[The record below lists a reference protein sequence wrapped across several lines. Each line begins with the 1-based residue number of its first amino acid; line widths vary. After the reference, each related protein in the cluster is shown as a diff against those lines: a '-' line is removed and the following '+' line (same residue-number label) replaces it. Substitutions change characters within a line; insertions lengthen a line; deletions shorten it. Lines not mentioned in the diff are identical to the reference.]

1 MNYRKR
7 RNQIGLSVYT
17 VARELGVDYDKYLE
31 VEKGKRPLEQE
42 YVDKFQNI
50 IENATQ
56 IKLERA
62 MKMARIKPL
71 FTNGEIKQ
79 KISDYGYT
87 HSELGKALGLTQGAI
102 SNAFSGNSK
111 LTSDDTI
118 ERIYDFL
125 NNPFNKK
132 VEKVIEEK
140 PTVSRAK
147 TKNLS
152 EEILNWYNGINL
164 KEFIASVGKTRKEFA
179 EYLGITTEHLYNV
192 INGNRNFSGNIIE
205 KIYHD
210 FVNKP
215 NKEQNNEETIVK
227 EDIPFVTV
235 EEPKKEPIE
244 TVKDNDDMFT
254 LEELKNII
262 KENTMLKEKVAY
274 YRKKINLYE
283 KIMEKLV

>member
-42 YVDKFQNI
+42 YIDKFQNI

-87 HSELGKALGLTQGAI
+87 HSELGKMLGMSQGNV
-102 SNAFSGNSK
+102 SNAFSNNPK

-140 PTVSRAK
+140 TSMTRGKRRKSTPNVEKFFEEHTLEEIYTTMNYKREDFAK
-147 TKNLS
+147 WLGVGDFHVRNVCAGRKNLS
-152 EEILNWYNGINL
+152 AKL
-164 KEFIASVGKTRKEFA
+164 K
-179 EYLGITTEHLYNV
+179 
-192 INGNRNFSGNIIE
+192 E
-205 KIYHD
+205 KIYEAYQLY
-210 FVNKP
+210 VN
-215 NKEQNNEETIVK
+215 NKGEVNIENVKTQANNSNIEI
-227 EDIPFVTV
+227 
-235 EEPKKEPIE
+235 KEPIE
-244 TVKDNDDMFT
+244 TAKDNDDMFT

-262 KENTMLKEKVAY
+262 KENTMLKQKVAY